1 MYKMKIQKES
11 WTVFYISVI
20 YLYIYQGKVR
30 TMREVVQNRFIRD
43 NVIYRRVQVP
53 IYYIYHIYTPIIYLH
68 IYRQGAGEPFG
79 KFLISFNTQ
88 SAVTL

>member
-1 MYKMKIQKES
+1 
-11 WTVFYISVI
+11 
-20 YLYIYQGKVR
+20 
-30 TMREVVQNRFIRD
+30 MREVVQNRFIRD
-43 NVIYRRVQVP
+43 SVIYTGGCKYLY
-53 IYYIYHIYTPIIYLH
+53 IYYIIYLCIN